1 LAATWRLKIDRHGKA
16 KKYGKSFF
24 LRNVNEIRRPKNA
37 LCDRQRQQRWQ
48 RASNQHYSSLVK
60 AAVLD
65 RWYDAIVSRRLII
78 AGKAIAHP
86 LFEG

>member
-1 LAATWRLKIDRHGKA
+1 LAATWRLKIDGHGKA

-37 LCDRQRQQRWQ
+37 LCDRQRQRCWQ
-48 RASNQHYSSLVK
+48 RASNQHYSSIVK
-60 AAVLD
+60 AVLD
-65 RWYDAIVSRRLII
+65 RCCDASVSRRLIT
-78 AGKAIAHP
+78 ASKAIAHP